1 MSEPNQLE
9 SFRLA
14 IMLVEGGGTISGWQK
29 TENVGGELAFDAQKD
44 VWSSKNYQQVNEKTK
59 ALGAY
64 QFLEKYWDWYAT
76 EAGYPL
82 ADWRDPKLQDAV
94 ARFWF
99 NKNKNDL
106 GSWELAAV
114 AHIGGRKTA
123 FKAKKDGI
131 ESVADI
137 EDITGTSIQVYV
149 DKVMQYY
156 NEIMETQIVPG
167 QDFTP
172 FQFQQDPIKINDLTN
187 GTTPTTKEAGQ
198 LMSAMTNAMADG
210 GRSKFP
216 MEYNSQAP
224 SQARSFNDALDKTD
238 YDRRLKNLKEKN

>member
-1 MSEPNQLE
+1 MIFKTLLALCLVLSSVQEVKVMSEPNQLE
-9 SFRLA
+9 AFRLA
-14 IMLVEGGGTISGWQK
+14 IGLVEGGGKIDY
-29 TENVGGELAFDAQKD
+29 E
-44 VWSSKNYQQVNEKTK
+44 QVNEDSN

-64 QFLEKYWDWYAT
+64 QFLEKFWDWYAT
-76 EAGYPL
+76 EAGYPD

-94 ARFWF
+94 GRFWF
-99 NKNKNDL
+99 NKNYNDL

-114 AHIGGRKTA
+114 AHFAGRSTA
-123 FKAKKDGI
+123 FEALEFGI
-131 ESVADI
+131 DSVSDK
-137 EDITGTSIQVYV
+137 EDITGVDIREYV
-149 DKVMQYY
+149 DKVMQSF
-156 NEIMETQIVPG
+156 NEIMETGTIPM
-167 QDFTP
+167 DFTP

>member
-1 MSEPNQLE
+1 MSEPNELE

-29 TENVGGELAFDAQKD
+29 TENVGSEQKD

-64 QFLEKYWDWYAT
+64 QFLEKYWDWYST
-76 EAGYPL
+76 EAGYPD

-114 AHIGGRKTA
+114 AHFAGRSTA
-123 FKAKKDGI
+123 FEALKFGI
-131 ESVADI
+131 DSVSDK
-137 EDITGTSIQVYV
+137 EDITGVDIREYV

-172 FQFQQDPIKINDLTN
+172 FQFQQDPIKINDLTSE
-187 GTTPTTKEAGQ
+187 TTPTTKEAGQ

-216 MEYNSQAP
+216 MELEYNSQVP
-224 SQARSFNDALDKTD
+224 SQARSFNDALDKTN
-238 YDRRLKNLKEKN
+238 YNRRIKNLKEKN